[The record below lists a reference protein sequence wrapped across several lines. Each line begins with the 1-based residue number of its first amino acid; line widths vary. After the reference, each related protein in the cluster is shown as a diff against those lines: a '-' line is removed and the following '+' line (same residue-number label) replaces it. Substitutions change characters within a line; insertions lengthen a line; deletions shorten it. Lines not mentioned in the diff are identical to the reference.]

1 MLFKLLVVNW
11 DKFPAHTGLDF
22 SVLSIACN
30 KYLKYTGEFSGLY
43 YISLSLPE
51 TLEKLAVKKNPDN

>member
-22 SVLSIACN
+22 FLS
-30 KYLKYTGEFSGLY
+30 YLQHATNTLSTQESFQDYTIF
-43 YISLSLPE
+43 LSP
-51 TLEKLAVKKNPDN
+51 